1 MNSRLAAPR
10 PDIIAVSLVMHL
22 LALAL
27 PMALL
32 QIYDRILPA
41 QAIGTATVL
50 IAGVAVAIVLEAFLR
65 YGRTALFAH
74 AGARFEAE
82 ATARALER
90 LAVADVAAVEKRG
103 AAAVADAL
111 RAIGQVRDFWSGQA
125 GVALYE
131 APFVLVYL
139 ALIAY
144 IGGWLSWIPA
154 ALFALAALVAL
165 FFNSPVERA
174 ATAAEQADARRR
186 DLMWTT
192 FAGIDDVKA
201 MGAEN
206 AVSQAYRRLN
216 ANYMG
221 ASAHL
226 ETRMAWIRENAGF
239 FGQLA
244 TILVVAFGALEVM
257 DGQLTTGALAACSI
271 LAGRSIGP
279 AMGSLGYWSQLAR
292 IREAER
298 RVAGLFDLPPVK
310 ALDTRVAADGAAR
323 GPAVE
328 RGALRIDA
336 PGLLPAPVNIAPG
349 EVVHVD
355 GPDDAE
361 VSRLLTCIAGL
372 ASDPVVRVTVNGHPQ
387 AEFAHRDYRAAVCL
401 VSRQPALVPGS
412 ILANLTLFDSRYNE
426 AALELCARLGLQPY
440 LDRLRHGV
448 LSEVGPGAAEHLD
461 EGIYQRI
468 FLIRALVRRPR
479 ILLLDHAA
487 MGIDLDGVKRLAT
500 QLQSLAG
507 NTTVL
512 VASHKPALVE
522 ACTRRLTLAG
532 GRA

>member
-41 QAIGTATVL
+41 QAVGTAVVL
-50 IAGVAVAIVLEAFLR
+50 VAGVALAIVLEAFLR

-74 AGARFEAE
+74 AGARFEAD
-82 ATARALER
+82 ATARAFER
-90 LAVADVAAVEKRG
+90 IGVADIAAVERRG
-103 AAAVADAL
+103 AAAIADAL
-111 RAIGQVRDFWSGQA
+111 RAIGQVRDFWSGHA

-144 IGGWLSWIPA
+144 IGGWLALIPA
-154 ALFALAALVAL
+154 ALFIVAALVAL
-165 FFNSPVERA
+165 FFNPPIERA
-174 ATAAEQADARRR
+174 ATAVEQADARRR

-216 ANYMG
+216 ADYMA
-221 ASAHL
+221 ASAQL
-226 ETRMAWIRENAGF
+226 ETRMAWIRENAAF

-257 DGQLTTGALAACSI
+257 DGRLTTGALAACSI

-298 RVAGLFDLPPVK
+298 RVASLFALPPVA
-310 ALDTRVAADGAAR
+310 ALDTRPASEGGGR
-323 GPAVE
+323 GPAIE

-336 PGLLPAPVNIAPG
+336 PGLLAAPADISPG
-349 EVVHVD
+349 EIVLVD
-355 GPDDAE
+355 GPDDADI
-361 VSRLLTCIAGL
+361 SRLFTCIAGL
-372 ASDPVVRVTVNGHPQ
+372 GSDAAIRVTVDGRPQ
-387 AEFAHRDYRAAVCL
+387 AEYTQPTYRAAVCL
-401 VSRQPALVPGS
+401 ASRQPALVPGS
-412 ILANLTLFDSRYNE
+412 ILENLTLFDPRFNE
-426 AALELCARLGLQPY
+426 AALEFCARLGLQPY

-468 FLIRALVRRPR
+468 SLIRALVRQPR

-487 MGIDLDGVKRLAT
+487 LGIDLDGVKRLAIL
-500 QLQSLAG
+500 LQELAG
-507 NTTVL
+507 STTVL
-512 VASHKPALVE
+512 VASHKPALAEV
-522 ACTRRLTLAG
+522 CTRRLTFAG

>member
-10 PDIIAVSLVMHL
+10 PDVIAISLVMHL

-41 QAIGTATVL
+41 QAVGTAVVL
-50 IAGVAVAIVLEAFLR
+50 IAGVAAAIVLEAFLR

-82 ATARALER
+82 ATGRALER

-144 IGGWLSWIPA
+144 IGGWLAWIPA
-154 ALFALAALVAL
+154 ILFALATLVAL
-165 FFNSPVERA
+165 VFNPPVERA
-174 ATAAEQADARRR
+174 ATAAEHADARRR

-206 AVSQAYRRLN
+206 AVAQAYRRLN
-216 ANYMG
+216 ADYMA

-226 ETRMAWIRENAGF
+226 ETRMAWVRENAGF

-244 TILVVAFGALEVM
+244 TILVVAFGALDVM
-257 DGQLTTGALAACSI
+257 DGRLTTGALAACSL

-292 IREAER
+292 VREAER
-298 RVAGLFDLPPVK
+298 RVAGLFELPPVA
-310 ALDTRVAADGAAR
+310 ALATRVPAEGAAR

-328 RGALRIDA
+328 RGALRIEA
-336 PGLLPAPVNIAPG
+336 AGLLPAPVDIAPG
-349 EVVHVD
+349 EIVHVD
-355 GPDDAE
+355 GPDDADI
-361 VSRLLTCIAGL
+361 SRLLTCVAGL
-372 ASDPVVRVTVNGHPQ
+372 AGDPAVRVAVDGRPQ
-387 AEFAHRDYRAAVCL
+387 AEYQHATYRAAVCM

-412 ILANLTLFDSRYNE
+412 ILANLTLFDPRYNE
-426 AALELCARLGLQPY
+426 AAFELSVRLGLQPY
-440 LDRLRHGV
+440 LDRLRHGIMT
-448 LSEVGPGAAEHLD
+448 EVGPGAAENLD

-468 FLIRALVRRPR
+468 ALIRALARRPR
-479 ILLLDHAA
+479 ILLLDHGA
-487 MGIDLDGVKRLAT
+487 MGVDLDGLKRLAE
-500 QLQSLAG
+500 LLRSLAG

-512 VASHKPALVE
+512 VASHKPALAE